1 LNMLYS
7 TLLMAL
13 KDGTCDILFFSDKNV
28 MKKSAFLQFGWY
40 VLEVGKQHTCDL
52 TNKLMCQIFEYLKNK
67 LEREQKF

>member
-1 LNMLYS
+1 MNMLYS

-40 VLEVGKQHTCDL
+40 VLEVGKQHT
-52 TNKLMCQIFEYLKNK
+52 NKLMCQIFEPLKNT